1 MLTMRQYAKKNGKT
15 RQRIHQLLL
24 QGRIPGAKLTQVM
37 YGPESGIWLI
47 PSHAKI
53 KKLDRRKIT

>member
-1 MLTMRQYAKKNGKT
+1 MLTMRQFAKKNKLT
-15 RQRIHQLLL
+15 RQRIHQLLK
-24 QGRIPGAKLTQVM
+24 QGRVKGAKLTQVQ

-53 KKLDRRKIT
+53 ELLDRR